1 MAELLF
7 DEQYAD
13 NSVRFTVTLDS
24 DLVFRVAF
32 HGKGTNPGTDAF
44 VDKMTRC
51 VDIAR
56 SRGGKLKGSIDL
68 SELRGAPMRA
78 QLTLTR
84 WIVGVRDALG
94 RFAIVGSGRVERAI
108 AKAVAKAAR
117 ADNVLFTEDAAE
129 AERFITA

>member
-1 MAELLF
+1 MPDLLF
-7 DEQYAD
+7 DEQYSD
-13 NSVRFTVTLDS
+13 SSVRFTVSLDA
-24 DLVFRVAF
+24 DLVVRVAF

-51 VDIAR
+51 VEIAR
-56 SRGGKLKGSIDL
+56 GRSGKLKGSIDL
-68 SELRGAPMRA
+68 SNLRGAPMMA